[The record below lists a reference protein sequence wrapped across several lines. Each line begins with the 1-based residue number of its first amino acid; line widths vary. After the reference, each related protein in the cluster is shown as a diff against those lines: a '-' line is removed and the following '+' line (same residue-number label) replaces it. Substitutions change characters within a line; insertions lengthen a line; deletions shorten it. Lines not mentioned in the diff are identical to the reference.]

1 MTLSDP
7 EGVSPRLALPACLA
21 ATGGA
26 PHSLPVSPSL
36 DLDPLLAL
44 SHFACTCVSL
54 SPSAPSFTQR
64 VLSKHR
70 WGLSGDAQVGAPC
83 RTGSLQIPLS
93 LYPLS
98 PGTSLAK

>member
-44 SHFACTCVSL
+44 SHTLSACICVSL
-54 SPSAPSFTQR
+54 SPSAPSFTQ
-64 VLSKHR
+64 
-70 WGLSGDAQVGAPC
+70 
-83 RTGSLQIPLS
+83 
-93 LYPLS
+93 S
-98 PGTSLAK
+98 PQQA